1 MSVQASVPIF
11 YTQLGSPD
19 VFSSSYDPT
28 TNALGAALSIGFSV
42 GGADGILIGPN
53 STLFYG
59 GEASN
64 GVFQI
69 TQTGVDTAPLPA
81 FGTGTLGSFFLA
93 VNQNDPSTVYTF
105 NNAGSIAALPMV
117 GGLITNGVVHAPS
130 GDDTNVSNLFW
141 SSSNTA
147 YYLTGTAGNT
157 GNLGTINLSTYA
169 TTKLF
174 GGIATAQD
182 AVFDPFTGLIV
193 LFGDGEVN
201 TFDPSANTFGTAV
214 TLPGATA
221 GATCGGGATLQLD
234 AGTVDGA
241 GHAYIAGCGNL
252 YYIDYSVTGSILSGS
267 DLAQSVP
274 VPDGIKDVAVIQADS
289 TPEPSSIAMVLIGF
303 AGLAIAR
310 RRRG

>member
-1 MSVQASVPIF
+1 VPIF
-11 YTQLGSPD
+11 YTQTGSPD

-53 STLFYG
+53 STLLYG
-59 GEASN
+59 AEASN
-64 GVFQI
+64 GVYQI
-69 TQTGVDTAPLPA
+69 TQTGVDTAPFPA
-81 FGTGTLGSFFLA
+81 FGTGTSGSFFLA

-117 GGLITNGVVHAPS
+117 GGLITNGVAHAPS
-130 GDDTNVSNLFW
+130 GADTNVSDLFW

-147 YYLTGTAGNT
+147 YYLTGTAGTT
-157 GNLGTINLSTYA
+157 GNVGTIDLSTYV
-169 TTKLF
+169 TTQLF
-174 GGIATAQD
+174 SGIATAQD

-193 LFGDGEVN
+193 LFGNGEVD
-201 TFDPSANTFGTAV
+201 TFDPSTNTLGTAI

-252 YYIDYSVTGSILSGS
+252 YYIDYSATSNILSGS
-267 DLAQSVP
+267 DVDQSVT
-274 VPDGIKDVAVIQADS
+274 VPNSLKDVAVFQADE
-289 TPEPSSIAMVLIGF
+289 TPEPSSVSLMLIGL